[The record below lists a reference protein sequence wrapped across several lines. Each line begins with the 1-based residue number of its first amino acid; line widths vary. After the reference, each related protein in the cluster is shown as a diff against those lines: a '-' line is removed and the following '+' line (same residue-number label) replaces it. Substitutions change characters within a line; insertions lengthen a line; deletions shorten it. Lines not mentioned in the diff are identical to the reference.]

1 MAGKAAPK
9 LVGLDIGASGIRAV
23 ELKRDRKS
31 GAYTIVKAASV
42 DLPRGAVRNGVIAE
56 PDDRD
61 QEPQASC
68 GARAAS
74 RRARSPSAWPTAAC

>member
-1 MAGKAAPK
+1 MAGKSAPK

-42 DLPRGAVRNGVIAE
+42 DLPRGAVRNGS
-56 PDDRD
+56 DRRARGRG
-61 QEPQASC
+61 EGASSSC

-74 RRARSPSAWPTAAC
+74 RRARSSSAWPTAAC